1 MSEVAKESPKETAK
15 ESAKEVEAS
24 SAEAPS
30 LDGPAAQT
38 LHSGTEA
45 AGVQPWV
52 QVLSRFTSEALFFES
67 LAVSVFAALYLAFW
81 ILKKR
86 KYGSANEVVPSTL
99 VKTYLSQLIGDAEGI
114 RTQLFGF
121 LDSGSTEPRM
131 NLGPALNAVSSG
143 ASDPAMASRV
153 AEQAKQIESLNDEKM
168 KLQAEVEELKK
179 GGGGAAA
186 SAPTIDN
193 SAETAA
199 LQAKIKELTDK
210 IEQLE
215 GRLNEYSV
223 IEDDLA
229 NLKRLQ
235 QENKKLK
242 EELAGKGGSAP
253 AADAAL
259 PEAAAAAAVPAAATS
274 QDELDSL
281 LGAAPAAAD
290 PAPLAEADPAPAA
303 AEAAPAPAAA
313 EGFEGLLG
321 SVDNSLPAN
330 PAGASVADP
339 LAALGAD
346 APPAGGQDILAEVAA
361 DGGGDAKPAGE
372 KNDADL
378 VAEFEKM
385 LNG

>member
-1 MSEVAKESPKETAK
+1 MSKTETNPAAH
-15 ESAKEVEAS
+15 SAPSTEAPET
-24 SAEAPS
+24 SAAATEAAPS
-30 LDGPAAQT
+30 LERPNLETHESTQV
-38 LHSGTEA
+38 

-67 LAVSVFAALYLAFW
+67 LAVSVLAALYLAFW

-86 KYGSANEVVPSTL
+86 KYGAANEVVPATL

-121 LDSGSTEPRM
+121 LESGSAEPRL
-131 NLGPALNAVSSG
+131 NLGAALNAVGGG
-143 ASDPAMASRV
+143 ASDPALTARV
-153 AEQAKQIESLNDEKM
+153 AEQAKQLETLNEEKT
-168 KLQAEVEELKK
+168 KLEAEVEELKK
-179 GGGGAAA
+179 SASANA

-193 SAETAA
+193 SAETA
-199 LQAKIKELTDK
+199 QAQNKIKELQDK

-242 EELAGKGGSAP
+242 EELAGKGGASAA
-253 AADAAL
+253 AADAVV
-259 PEAAAAAAVPAAATS
+259 AAAPAAATS

-281 LGAAPAAAD
+281 LGAAPEAAAPAAD
-290 PAPLAEADPAPAA
+290 PVPAPEAPATSDPVAA
-303 AEAAPAPAAA
+303 ASSAD
-313 EGFEGLLG
+313 GFEGLVG
-321 SVDNSLPAN
+321 SVDSSLPAS
-330 PAGASVADP
+330 PAGASVVDP
-339 LAALGAD
+339 LAALAGD
-346 APPAGGQDILAEVAA
+346 APADGGTADILAEVAA
-361 DGGGDAKPAGE
+361 GEGGDAKPAE